1 MRLLTRLAVVGIL
14 ILSCGDDII
23 GPPGPEYCAQPDN
36 DVALFPDSLHLVVG
50 SADQAWVQWGCF

>member
-1 MRLLTRLAVVGIL
+1 MRLLTRSAAIGIL
-14 ILSCGDDII
+14 ILSCGDKITE
-23 GPPGPEYCAQPDN
+23 PTEYCFQPDT